1 MAWRS
6 SERIVDT
13 LTILQLFGGPG
24 KFPHPALRGDFYG
37 LLILG
42 RPITWIVPLPGA
54 SDPPR
59 RDSNIPHEYC
69 MGSTA
74 CLAFSR

>member
-6 SERIVDT
+6 SERIVDA
-13 LTILQLFGGPG
+13 LTILQLFGGP
-24 KFPHPALRGDFYG
+24 GDFYG

-74 CLAFSR
+74 CLEFSR